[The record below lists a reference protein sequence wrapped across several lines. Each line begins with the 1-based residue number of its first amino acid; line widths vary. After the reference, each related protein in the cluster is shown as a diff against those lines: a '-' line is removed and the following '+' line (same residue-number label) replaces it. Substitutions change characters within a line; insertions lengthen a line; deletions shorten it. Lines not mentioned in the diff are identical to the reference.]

1 MCYNNTVPETAWKA
15 KFITFLIQ
23 IPPSNLAQVFMFAGQ
38 VFVNSARLHCVIFLQ
53 AVGAH
58 LLHGGGYEAVG
69 VGVLGDAEVRH
80 AQGDVVTISD
90 TFPLLV
96 VKPGHCRV

>member
-38 VFVNSARLHCVIFLQ
+38 VFVNSAWLHCVIFLQ
-53 AVGAH
+53 AVGIH
-58 LLHGGGYEAVG
+58 LLHSGGYEAVG
-69 VGVLGDAEVRH
+69 VGVLGYAEVSH
-80 AQGDVVTISD
+80 VQGDVVTIID

-96 VKPGHCRV
+96 VKP